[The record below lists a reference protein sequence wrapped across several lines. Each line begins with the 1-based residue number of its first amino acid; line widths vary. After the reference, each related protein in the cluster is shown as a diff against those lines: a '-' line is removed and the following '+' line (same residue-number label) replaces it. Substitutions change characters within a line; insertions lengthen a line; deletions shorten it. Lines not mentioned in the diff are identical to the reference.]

1 MAITI
6 TGTPTGLTG
15 GTTKICLGY
24 NPMVYTATSNNYQ
37 LSNFKYIWKVYVNA
51 TSDPVN
57 DLNNHDGTLAA
68 TLRFIPLIDGSCKVD
83 ISRIVQDYLTYSYE
97 AHDSVSA
104 STALSGTYTRIY
116 CQYGE
121 DVNGTIT
128 NTGYTTDN
136 ITAINAVM
144 DTDDF
149 LNQNTLFWDKY
160 ITKRTLGVE
169 PDRYWMSH
177 DTTTTRDTFPSELA
191 WGYFWCKNLTI
202 NAHSPLLAI
211 YKIYQ
216 AGDVLRT
223 TQTLTLYTGSTIGT
237 DTGLSRIPVGM
248 GNIAF
253 SGFSWD
259 ADDTYYTISLVSSG
273 DYRTYNTY
281 RFNIKECKR
290 IYPWMCLYFLRRN
303 GSMMYLYFKL
313 NHKKMLSV
321 ERKTYEKKLGYNYDK
336 YDRGTSVFSAS
347 NRYSYELLSDWM
359 NNSEIGLYE
368 ELVQSPVV
376 YMLQYDSLTTAPTIK
391 PVVITDTDVQIKDT
405 RYDNMVQYTI
415 QAVESNKNKIN
426 I

>member
-24 NPMVYTATSNNYQ
+24 NPIVYTATSNNHT
-37 LSNFKYIWKVYVNA
+37 LANFKYVWNVYVNA
-51 TSDPVN
+51 TSDDIN

-68 TLRFIPLIDGSCKVD
+68 TLKFIPLLDGSCKVD
-83 ISRIVQDYLTYSYE
+83 ISRIVQDYLSYSYE
-97 AHDSVSA
+97 EHDSVSA
-104 STALSGTYTRIY
+104 STSLSGTYTRIY

-136 ITAINAVM
+136 ITVINAVM
-144 DTDDF
+144 DVDDF
-149 LNQNTLFWDKY
+149 LNGDTLFWEKY
-160 ITKRTLGVE
+160 ITQRTLGTE
-169 PDRYWMSH
+169 PGRYWMSH
-177 DTTTTRDTFPSELA
+177 DSLTTRNTFPSELA
-191 WGYFWCKNLTI
+191 WGYFWCKNLEI
-202 NAHSPLLAI
+202 KSHSPLVAI
-211 YKIYQ
+211 YRIYQ

-223 TQTLTLYTGSTIGT
+223 TEYLNIYTGSTIGT

-248 GNIAF
+248 GNIPF
-253 SGFSWD
+253 TF
-259 ADDTYYTISLVSSG
+259 DDDDEYYTISLVSSG

-290 IYPWMCLYFLRRN
+290 IYPWMCLYFLRKN

-313 NHKKMLSV
+313 NHKKKLSV
-321 ERKTYEKKLGYNYDK
+321 ERKSYEKILSYNYDK
-336 YDRGTSVFSAS
+336 YDRGTSIYSAS
-347 NRYSYELLSDWM
+347 SRYGYELLSDWM
-359 NNSEIGLYE
+359 NNTEIGLYE

-376 YMLQYDSLTTAPTIK
+376 YMLQYDSVYTAPSIK

-415 QAVESNKNKIN
+415 NVIESNKNKIN